1 MERRHRPAKKRRP
14 RCGLCYSRRRV
25 LLLARL
31 SRYSTG
37 APHPENAHAFINY
50 ILDAEVG
57 RDLAEYIEY
66 ATPNEAAR
74 KLTNDA
80 YRSNSIIFPPESI
93 LGELEPSLYLGEEH
107 SGLVEEQWTRILA
120 ANKLGKAPI
129 VGELAL

>member
-14 RCGLCYSRRRV
+14 RCGLCYSGEGSYYWQDC
-25 LLLARL
+25 LAIP
-31 SRYSTG
+31 TG

-93 LGELEPSLYLGEEH
+93 LASWNRLCIWARSIRA
-107 SGLVEEQWTRILA
+107 W
-120 ANKLGKAPI
+120 
-129 VGELAL
+129 